1 MLHAIFSFYSS
12 DTLAPLSTTRQLFTR
27 TQEFLMSTRLFSS
40 LSKPQVDFLATC
52 LQECTYSVGEKLWAA
67 SDAIETLYILREGNM
82 HTQGSLTHTVPLRFA
97 MPLSDTAAAVFTPCA
112 TMKQAR

>member
-1 MLHAIFSFYSS
+1 
-12 DTLAPLSTTRQLFTR
+12 
-27 TQEFLMSTRLFSS
+27 MSTRLFSS

-82 HTQGSLTHTVPLRFA
+82 HTQGSLTHTVPLRFGNA
-97 MPLSDTAAAVFTPCA
+97 TLTPLLLCSHHVLL
-112 TMKQAR
+112 

>member
-1 MLHAIFSFYSS
+1 
-12 DTLAPLSTTRQLFTR
+12 
-27 TQEFLMSTRLFSS
+27 MSTRLFSS

-97 MPLSDTAAAVFTPCA
+97 MPLSDTAAAVPHHVLLYDRRGRALCRGDA
-112 TMKQAR
+112 

>member
-1 MLHAIFSFYSS
+1 
-12 DTLAPLSTTRQLFTR
+12 
-27 TQEFLMSTRLFSS
+27 MSTRLFSS

-82 HTQGSLTHTVPLRFA
+82 HTQGSLTHTHTVPLRFGNA
-97 MPLSDTAAAVFTPCA
+97 TLTPLLLCSHHVLL
-112 TMKQAR
+112 